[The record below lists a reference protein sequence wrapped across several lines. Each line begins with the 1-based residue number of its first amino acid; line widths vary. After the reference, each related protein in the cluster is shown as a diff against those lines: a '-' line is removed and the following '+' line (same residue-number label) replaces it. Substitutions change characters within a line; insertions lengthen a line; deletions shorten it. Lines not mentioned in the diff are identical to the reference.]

1 MRISVLPLLMLLFIC
16 SNAMAQTNNK
26 SFCLLKDRLFVQ
38 QVRDIYL
45 NPQTY
50 GDKIVQVEGFFDKY
64 IDENKQERYEVY
76 RKTAGCCGDDGRA
89 GFEFVY
95 KKEKLSFKTNEWIL
109 VEALVKERVIDGYDH
124 IYLEAIS
131 VVKKDKGK
139 AKEFVM

>member
-1 MRISVLPLLMLLFIC
+1 MKISVLSLLMLLLFC
-16 SNAMAQTNNK
+16 HSAMAQVKPK

-38 QVRDIYL
+38 QVKDIYL
-45 NPQTY
+45 NPKTY
-50 GDKIVQVEGFFDKY
+50 GDKIVQIEGFFEKY
-64 IDENKQERYEVY
+64 MDDNNQERYEVF

-95 KKEKLSFKTNEWIL
+95 KKEKLKFGQNEWIM
-109 VEALVKERVIDGYDH
+109 VEALVKEGMIDGYDH

-131 VVKKDKGK
+131 VTKKDKGK

>member
-1 MRISVLPLLMLLFIC
+1 MKIFALPLLMLLLFC
-16 SNAMAQTNNK
+16 QGAMAQTNK

-50 GDKIVQVEGFFDKY
+50 GDKIVQIEGFFEKY
-64 IDENKQERYEVY
+64 MDDDNHEHYEIF

-95 KKEKLSFKTNEWIL
+95 KKERLNFRQNEWIM
-109 VEALVKERVIDGYDH
+109 VEAIVKERAASV
-124 IYLEAIS
+124 YLEAIS
-131 VVKKDKGK
+131 VTKKDKGK
-139 AKEFVM
+139 TKEFVL

>member
-1 MRISVLPLLMLLFIC
+1 
-16 SNAMAQTNNK
+16 MAEANPK
-26 SFCLLKDRLFVQ
+26 SFCYLKDRLFVQ

-45 NPQTY
+45 NPQSY
-50 GDKIVQVEGFFDKY
+50 GNKIIQIEGFFGKY
-64 IDENKQERYEVY
+64 TDENKQERYEVF
-76 RKTAGCCGDDGRA
+76 RKTAGCCGDDGTA

-95 KKEKLSFKTNEWIL
+95 KKEKLGFKENEWIL

-139 AKEFVM
+139 AKEFVL

>member
-1 MRISVLPLLMLLFIC
+1 MKISILPFLMLLLFC
-16 SNAMAQTNNK
+16 HSAMAQEKAK

-38 QVRDIYL
+38 QVSDIYL

-50 GDKIVQVEGFFDKY
+50 GDKIVQIEGFFEKY
-64 IDENKQERYEVY
+64 IDEKKQERYAIF

-95 KKEKLSFKTNEWIL
+95 KKEKLKFGQNEWIM
-109 VEALVKERVIDGYDH
+109 VEAIVKERAADV
-124 IYLEAIS
+124 YLEAIS
-131 VVKKDKGK
+131 VIKKDKGK

>member
-1 MRISVLPLLMLLFIC
+1 MKISVLSLLMLLIFC
-16 SNAMAQTNNK
+16 PQAMAQASTK

-50 GDKIVQVEGFFDKY
+50 GDKIVQIEGFFEKY
-64 IDENKQERYEVY
+64 KDDDNQERYEVF

-95 KKEKLSFKTNEWIL
+95 NKEKLNFKTNEWIM
-109 VEALVKERVIDGYDH
+109 VEALVKERKIDGYGH

-131 VVKKDKGK
+131 VVKKDRGK

>member
-1 MRISVLPLLMLLFIC
+1 MKISALLLLMLLLFC
-16 SNAMAQTNNK
+16 QYSMAQEKAK

-38 QVRDIYL
+38 QVSDIYL

-50 GDKIVQVEGFFDKY
+50 GDKIVQIEGFFEKY
-64 IDENKQERYEVY
+64 MDFNNKERYGVF

-95 KKEKLSFKTNEWIL
+95 KKEKLKFRQYEWIM
-109 VEALVKERVIDGYDH
+109 VEAIVKGNTANDV
-124 IYLEAIS
+124 YLEAIS
-131 VVKKDKGK
+131 VTKKDKGK

>member
-1 MRISVLPLLMLLFIC
+1 
-16 SNAMAQTNNK
+16 MAEANPK
-26 SFCLLKDRLFVQ
+26 SFCYLKDRLFVQ

-45 NPQTY
+45 NPQSY
-50 GDKIVQVEGFFDKY
+50 GNKIIQIEGSFGKY
-64 IDENKQERYEVY
+64 TDENKKERYEVF
-76 RKTAGCCGDDGRA
+76 RKTTGCCGDDGTA

-95 KKEKLSFKTNEWIL
+95 KKEKLDFKENEWIL

-139 AKEFVM
+139 AKEFVL

>member
-1 MRISVLPLLMLLFIC
+1 MRIFILPILMFLLFC
-16 SNAMAQTNNK
+16 QGAMAQANNK

-50 GDKIVQVEGFFDKY
+50 GDKIVQIEGFFEKHK
-64 IDENKQERYEVY
+64 DEDNQERYEVF

-95 KKEKLSFKTNEWIL
+95 KKEKLHFKTNEWIM
-109 VEALVKERVIDGYDH
+109 VEALVKERMIDGYGH

>member
-1 MRISVLPLLMLLFIC
+1 MKISVLFLLMLLLFC
-16 SNAMAQTNNK
+16 PNAMAQAKPK

-38 QVRDIYL
+38 QVSDIYL

-50 GDKIVQVEGFFDKY
+50 GDKIVQIEGFFEKY
-64 IDENKQERYEVY
+64 LDENNQEHYSVF

-95 KKEKLSFKTNEWIL
+95 KKEKLKFMQNEWIM
-109 VEALVKERVIDGYDH
+109 VEAIVKERAADV
-124 IYLEAIS
+124 YLEAIS

>member
-1 MRISVLPLLMLLFIC
+1 MRISILPLLMLLLFC
-16 SNAMAQTNNK
+16 PAMAQTNNK

-50 GDKIVQVEGFFDKY
+50 GNKIVQIEGFFEKY
-64 IDENKQERYEVY
+64 MDENNQERYEVF

-95 KKEKLSFKTNEWIL
+95 KKEKLKFSQYEWIS
-109 VEALVKERVIDGYDH
+109 VEAIVKERAADV
-124 IYLEAIS
+124 YLEAIS

-139 AKEFVM
+139 AKEFVL

>member
-1 MRISVLPLLMLLFIC
+1 MRISILPLLMLLLFC
-16 SNAMAQTNNK
+16 PAMAQTNTK

-50 GDKIVQVEGFFDKY
+50 GNKIVQIEGFFEKYMDDDKH
-64 IDENKQERYEVY
+64 EHYEIF

-95 KKEKLSFKTNEWIL
+95 KKEKLNFRQYEWIL
-109 VEALVKERVIDGYDH
+109 VEAVVKERAADV
-124 IYLEAIS
+124 YLEAIS
-131 VVKKDKGK
+131 VTKKDKGK
-139 AKEFVM
+139 TKEFVL

>member
-1 MRISVLPLLMLLFIC
+1 MKISVLLFLMLLLFC
-16 SNAMAQTNNK
+16 PQAMAQAKAK

-38 QVRDIYL
+38 QVSDIYL
-45 NPQTY
+45 NPQSY
-50 GDKIVQVEGFFDKY
+50 GDKIVQIEGFFEKY
-64 IDENKQERYEVY
+64 IDENNQERYAVF

-95 KKEKLSFKTNEWIL
+95 KKEKLKFMQNEWIM
-109 VEALVKERVIDGYDH
+109 VEAIVRERTADV
-124 IYLEAIS
+124 YLEAIS

>member
-1 MRISVLPLLMLLFIC
+1 VRISVLSLLMLLLFC
-16 SNAMAQTNNK
+16 PCAMAQANTK
-26 SFCLLKDRLFVQ
+26 SFCLLKDRLFIQ

-50 GDKIVQVEGFFDKY
+50 GDKIIQIEGFFDKY
-64 IDENKQERYEVY
+64 IDEDKQERYEVF

-95 KKEKLSFKTNEWIL
+95 KKEKLGFKVNEWIL
-109 VEALVKERVIDGYDH
+109 VEAVVKERTIDGYDH

-139 AKEFVM
+139 AKEFVL

>member
-1 MRISVLPLLMLLFIC
+1 MRIFILSILMFLLFC
-16 SNAMAQTNNK
+16 HSAVAQTNNK

-38 QVRDIYL
+38 QVSDIYL

-50 GDKIVQVEGFFDKY
+50 GDKIIQIEGFFEKY
-64 IDENKQERYEVY
+64 MDEDNHERYAIF

-95 KKEKLSFKTNEWIL
+95 KKEKLKFRQNEWIM
-109 VEALVKERVIDGYDH
+109 VEAIVKEKAADV
-124 IYLEAIS
+124 YLEAIS

-139 AKEFVM
+139 AKEFVL